1 MGFRIRVL
9 VAAASASL
17 SLVAQAQGSR
27 PGSGYET
34 AAYGGPG
41 FPALSSGEFEQ
52 KRTAELLAESH
63 MRSAPRLATTS
74 RLGER
79 TTVTRSLSSE
89 NVAYAPRAEIA
100 VPPPTVAYGGG
111 TYSGGGYQV
120 ASAAPVMVAAAA
132 PEPAYASYAAASPN
146 SIPPMPDARAG
157 ECFALIKIPEQFRSY
172 QKEYELRGASE
183 RVETTPPRYEMV
195 TEQYVVREA
204 YERMEVVP
212 ASFRTVTEQVEV
224 APPSVRY
231 QSTEPIYEN
240 VTEQV
245 LEQPARTVWKRGTGP
260 IQRIDNATGEI
271 MCLVEEPA
279 IYKTVTRRVLKTPAQ
294 VQEIPVPGQTGTV
307 TRQVID
313 RPADVRRVV
322 VPEQVGTRTV
332 RKLVEQGGI
341 RRVPIP
347 AQMGST
353 TVRELVSPARLEWR
367 AVLCQTN
374 MTQDVIGRVQTALA
388 NNGFNPGPVNG
399 RLGPETVA
407 ALNQYQRSRN
417 LPIDGYLNMDTV
429 RSLGV
434 M

>member
-17 SLVAQAQGSR
+17 SLMAHAQGSR
-27 PGSGYET
+27 PGTGPYET

-41 FPALSSGEFEQ
+41 FPAMSSGEFEQ
-52 KRTAELLAESH
+52 KRTAELLADSQ
-63 MRSAPRLATTS
+63 MRNSAPRLATTS

-79 TTVTRSLSSE
+79 TTVTRSLASE
-89 NVAYAPRAEIA
+89 NVAYAPRSEVS
-100 VPPPTVAYGGG
+100 VPPPSMAYAG
-111 TYSGGGYQV
+111 SYQV
-120 ASAAPVMVAAAA
+120 ASAAPVMVAAA
-132 PEPAYASYAAASPN
+132 PEPAYASYAGGSN

-172 QKEYELRGASE
+172 QKEYELRSASE

-212 ASFRTVTEQVEV
+212 ATFRTVTEQVEV

-231 QSTEPIYEN
+231 QSTEPVYEN

-279 IYKTVTRRVLKTPAQ
+279 VYKTVTRRVLKTPAQ
-294 VQEIPVPGQTGTV
+294 VQEIPVPGQVGTV

-322 VPEQVGTRTV
+322 VPEQIGTRTV
-332 RKLVEQGGI
+332 RKLVEPGGV

-374 MTQDVIGRVQTALA
+374 MTPDVIGRVQTALA
-388 NNGFNPGPVNG
+388 NNGYNPGPVNG
-399 RLGPETVA
+399 RLGPETIA

-417 LPIDGYLNMDTV
+417 LPIDGYLNMETV

>member
-17 SLVAQAQGSR
+17 SLVVQAQSSR
-27 PGSGYET
+27 PGTGYET

-41 FPALSSGEFEQ
+41 FPAVSAGEFEQ
-52 KRTAELLAESH
+52 KRTAELLADSQ
-63 MRSAPRLATTS
+63 MRSSGTRSGAS
-74 RLGER
+74 R
-79 TTVTRSLSSE
+79 TTVTRTYTD
-89 NVAYAPRAEIA
+89 NGAYATRADA
-100 VPPPTVAYGGG
+100 VPPPPPA
-111 TYSGGGYQV
+111 SYQV

-132 PEPAYASYAAASPN
+132 PEPVYSGYAASSN

-172 QKEYELRGASE
+172 QKEYELRAASE

-212 ASFRTVTEQVEV
+212 ASFKTVTEQVEV

-231 QSTEPIYEN
+231 QSTEPVYEN

-279 IYKTVTRRVLKTPAQ
+279 VYKTVTRRVLKTPAQ
-294 VQEIPVPGQTGTV
+294 VQEIPVPGQVGTV

-332 RKLVEQGGI
+332 RKLVEQGGV

-374 MTQDVIGRVQTALA
+374 MTPDVIGRVQTALA
-388 NNGFNPGPVNG
+388 NNGYNPGPVTG
-399 RLGPETVA
+399 RLGPETIA

-417 LPIDGYLNMDTV
+417 LPIDGYLNMETV

>member
-17 SLVAQAQGSR
+17 SLIAQAQSSR
-27 PGSGYET
+27 PGTGYET

-41 FPALSSGEFEQ
+41 FPAQSSGEFEQ
-52 KRTAELLAESH
+52 KRTAELLADAQ
-63 MRSAPRLATTS
+63 MRNNAPRLATTS

-79 TTVTRSLSSE
+79 TTVTRNFTSE
-89 NVAYAPRAEIA
+89 NVAYAPRSELS
-100 VPPPTVAYGGG
+100 VPPPPVAYGGG
-111 TYSGGGYQV
+111 YSGGYQV
-120 ASAAPVMVAAAA
+120 ASAAPVAVSA
-132 PEPAYASYAAASPN
+132 PVEPAYTSYAAASSN

-172 QKEYELRGASE
+172 QKEYELRAASE

-212 ASFRTVTEQVEV
+212 ASFKTVTEQVEV

-231 QSTEPIYEN
+231 QSTEPVYEN

-279 IYKTVTRRVLKTPAQ
+279 VYKTVTRRVLKTPAQ
-294 VQEIPVPGQTGTV
+294 VQEIPVPGQVGTV

-332 RKLVEQGGI
+332 RKLVEQGGV

-399 RLGPETVA
+399 RLGPETIA